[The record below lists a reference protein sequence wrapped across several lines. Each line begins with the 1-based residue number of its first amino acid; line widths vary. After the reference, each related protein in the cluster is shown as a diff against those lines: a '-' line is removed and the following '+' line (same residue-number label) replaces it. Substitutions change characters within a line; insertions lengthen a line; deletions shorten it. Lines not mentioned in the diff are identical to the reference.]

1 MTNYENEQFSTVLVE
16 GSIGFKPAKGKEL
29 RLEPSQRL
37 TVDNDSQ
44 EIKVETVD
52 TSLYTAWKQRMFVFK
67 GQTLEEIMKILARWY
82 DFTPV
87 FSSDDIRN
95 IRLSGRLY
103 RYDDIRT
110 LLDSYELTTG
120 IHFSIDQKNIII
132 SK

>member
-1 MTNYENEQFSTVLVE
+1 MPTMVMMVGIS
-16 GSIGFKPAKGKEL
+16 GSGKSYFARNVAGVINTFGGNAK
-29 RLEPSQRL
+29 
-37 TVDNDSQ
+37 
-44 EIKVETVD
+44 
-52 TSLYTAWKQRMFVFK
+52 
-67 GQTLEEIMKILARWY
+67 
-82 DFTPV
+82 V